1 MWAGTSALN
10 NLNQSVQTVR
20 NEVVRLDQQL
30 AQLSHSLAAKQRH
43 RLKLIN
49 DIAAV
54 RLSELES
61 GELQRNLNSADQGAL
76 ELLEQRDQALSELK
90 QEIEKLND
98 QLEHSEAERQ
108 QLLDQVNQGSQAL
121 VDLEAKVQGELKV
134 DESYLIQFNQAVQA
148 ESVADEA
155 REKVVRSEQDMT
167 EKAKPYQADKLF
179 MYLWGRGYGT
189 TEYSGG
195 LFARFMDSWVAR
207 VISYEPARQNYW
219 NLTEI
224 PKRLNDHAQRV
235 ENLADEA
242 HMALQQLEV
251 EALEAA
257 GALQLEKELDGL
269 RTLLD
274 QHDDKLESLENE
286 LNLRL
291 DDRAHFISGDDKYMQ
306 ASVARLSEAL
316 AHQDLSSI
324 HRYVRATTSPSD
336 DQLVFELQ
344 SLDDALEDVNEDLGD
359 VRGLHNK
366 QLNRLKD
373 LEQVRQNFKN
383 SRFDDVRSGFSNQA
397 LISSVL
403 AQFLQG
409 VVSGADVWRV
419 LQRNQRY
426 RNVGSLPDFGSGGIG
441 GDIGDILGR
450 PGRVRS
456 RRTKRRSSWN
466 FPQSRRG
473 GGGFRFPSGGSSR
486 GRSGGGGFTTG
497 GGF

>member
-1 MWAGTSALN
+1 MYAGTSALS

-30 AQLSHSLAAKQRH
+30 AQLSQSLAAKQRH
-43 RLKLIN
+43 RVKLIN
-49 DIAAV
+49 DIAAI
-54 RLSELES
+54 RLNELDS
-61 GELQRNLNSADQGAL
+61 GELRHNLNAADQEAL
-76 ELLEQRDQALSELK
+76 QLLEQRDIALNLLNQQIETLNAEL
-90 QEIEKLND
+90 EKLEVD
-98 QLEHSEAERQ
+98 RQ
-108 QLLDQVNQGSQAL
+108 QLLDEVNQGSQAL
-121 VDLEAKVQGELKV
+121 VDLEAQVQDQLKV
-134 DESYLIQFNQAVQA
+134 DESYLLQFNHAVQA
-148 ESVADEA
+148 ESVANEA
-155 REKVVRSEQDMT
+155 REKVVRAEQDMA

-179 MYLWGRGYGT
+179 MYLWERAYGT
-189 TEYSGG
+189 TEYRGG

-207 VISYEPARQNYW
+207 IISFEPARQNFW

-235 ENLADEA
+235 ESLADES
-242 HMALQQLEV
+242 HMALQQREI
-251 EALEAA
+251 EALESA
-257 GALQLEKELDGL
+257 GARQLEAKLDDL
-269 RTLLD
+269 RALLD
-274 QHDDKLESLENE
+274 KHDDKLEDQESQ
-286 LNLRL
+286 LNINL
-291 DDRAHFISGDDKYMQ
+291 DDRARFISGDDDYIQ
-306 ASVARLSEAL
+306 QCVARLTVAL
-316 AHQDLSSI
+316 AHQDLASI

-366 QLNRLKD
+366 QLNKLKE
-373 LEQVRQNFKN
+373 LEKVRQNFKN
-383 SRFDDVRSGFSNQA
+383 ARFDDVRSGFSNQA

-403 AQFLQG
+403 TQFLQG
-409 VVSGADVWRV
+409 LVSGADVWRV

-456 RRTKRRSSWN
+456 RRSNRRSSWN
-466 FPQSRRG
+466 FPQARRG

-486 GRSGGGGFTTG
+486 GRGGGGFTTG